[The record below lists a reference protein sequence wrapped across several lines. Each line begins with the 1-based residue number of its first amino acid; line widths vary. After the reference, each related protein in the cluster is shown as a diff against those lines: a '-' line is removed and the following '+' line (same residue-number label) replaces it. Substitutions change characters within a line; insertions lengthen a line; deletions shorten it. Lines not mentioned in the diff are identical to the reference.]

1 MCNFYNISYTGM
13 STVVTHTLE
22 ASTLFPRDRVTGCTA
37 GLGPERFWMCFARLL
52 STGLCEPV
60 LQGRGR
66 PVFHC
71 IKGWDQNV
79 LPKALGLS
87 GLLELLDQSCCFPC
101 LEALITGSLTHGP
114 AGAPGLSGVDAA
126 TLVPGKERPP
136 NT

>member
-87 GLLELLDQSCCFPC
+87 GLLELLDRSELLLSLPGGADHRKSHPRTSRCPRALRSGCCHACPW
-101 LEALITGSLTHGP
+101 E
-114 AGAPGLSGVDAA
+114 GAAP
-126 TLVPGKERPP
+126 
-136 NT
+136 